1 MVALLLVLNF
11 LVNLP
16 VNVLQGESEDC
27 FVYTTQLVRMD
38 LILNGL
44 LHCTQQREDNDLSSP
59 L

>member
-44 LHCTQQREDNDLSSP
+44 RTQQREDNDLAS
-59 L
+59 LL